1 MPSSRSPGAADP
13 DGSRPALLHT
23 LGEARVLTPDGLREL
38 LGPGKPLALLAYLAS
53 SPRQSATREHLVD
66 LLWSDLEPDR
76 GRHALRQT
84 VWYLRQL
91 FGTAALTGRGGE
103 LTLLAPIVVDRV
115 EFLAAVERGDLLRAV
130 ELYQGDFLGG
140 FAAPGS
146 IEFEHWADVERQ
158 RLRSVFLR
166 TAEIVARQWLDA
178 GRIREAQQLARRAR
192 DADPASE
199 SAWRL
204 LFEAIQQGEDR
215 LALTIE
221 ADQFSEQ
228 MASLGRTPEPATK
241 ILLARGRH
249 TGQGEPPPQD
259 APGLVAELIGRE
271 REFAAI
277 VSGWQGARAST
288 RHLHIAAPAGLGKS
302 RLLNDVATRLA
313 TLGARVVL
321 LRANPG
327 QREIP
332 FSFLAELAGRLAELP
347 GAAAISPATAGAL
360 VALNP
365 TLSARYGQ
373 PADPATGAE
382 ALRRRCSAIT
392 ELLEVV
398 AEEQRLALLLDDL
411 HWLDPA
417 SRQALSGVLPTLR
430 APGAVL
436 VTAARPVP
444 GAELG
449 GEQTER
455 LSLAPLTP
463 EQVRALTTSLAALP
477 AAPWAQTLPT
487 ALARSTGGSPL
498 LVLETLQLVMDR
510 GWLGIAGGAWHCE
523 APAEL
528 ARVLER
534 GSALRH
540 RLEELDASDRWV
552 LTLLAHAG
560 IPLDADTIV
569 RTSGRPPQAL
579 VEVLGRMEQ
588 RGFVH
593 RVGDRWQPAHDEI
606 AADAL
611 ALTDPATSRAA
622 HLGLGRA
629 LVDGAMVGRERLL
642 RAGRHLEAAGA
653 RSELAGLFARYLRLV
668 RGQGDGRRVGEV
680 AQEFLGDAAPLAEVA
695 ALVHGIP
702 RWSRVRYSSGW
713 VAAAV
718 LLAAG
723 AALTGFLLTR
733 PAPDPDMVLLLTAE
747 MRRPRGRAFR
757 VELNENRWRAGV
769 PIDLRSAEPM
779 RLPSPAA
786 RNLEYVNTPDGKG
799 WILNREHDDSMT
811 SDLYLHTA
819 SGTERRLTQ
828 FRHDDGGAAVSPDG
842 VQLVFYT
849 SQWSPADAD
858 NYDLAIM
865 DLATGAVRQLTDG
878 RPADRNPRFSPDGTL
893 VGFHRTHD
901 DEDPA
906 FCTVPQIGGRRPT
919 CHRPAGYTSTGFIGW
934 LNDRYVL
941 LIADAQGV
949 SVLLR
954 HDLAT
959 GATLLLE
966 QEVQLADL
974 SPDGRWLA
982 WLVEDPESG
991 DASWFVSPVEDLSR
1005 RRQVLVNGSPSTY
1018 RRIWLNP
1025 PPTDR
1030 PAGAAPVLKRIRI
1043 SAPDTLRLG
1052 ASYLLR
1058 VLGSDQRGRPIPVPA
1073 IRGWASS
1080 DSLVVAVDT
1089 AGMALARD
1097 SGAAWVRVDVAGLL
1111 RDSVRLRVRPR
1122 RDSLLF
1128 QEDWSA
1134 GIPRQ
1139 WVAYGAPWPGLA
1151 RGPGDT
1157 AAFHNRGDGSFP
1169 SGAFTRAHWT
1179 AEGGLGLE
1187 VMVSW
1192 RITRG
1197 QWQVGDVSLV
1207 GRLDSALAG
1216 DWDFVT
1222 NSIPIGDNIQLQTCG
1237 LAYPDGEGPLGRRR
1251 MWVGAGSSGRHVPVD
1266 STLGDGAWR
1275 RVRIQIFEDGR
1286 CGFALDGQPLWLS
1299 SRPVAVALPFAIRL
1313 GQSSAGTEILHGP
1326 IVVWRGVRDDV
1337 QWDLLRDSARTR

>member
-1 MPSSRSPGAADP
+1 MPPSRSPEAAEP
-13 DGSRPALLHT
+13 GGSQPALLRT
-23 LGEARVLTPDGLREL
+23 LGEARVLSPDGLREL
-38 LGPGKPLALLAYLAS
+38 LGPGKPLALLAYLAC

-91 FGTAALTGRGGE
+91 FGTDALTGRGGE
-103 LTLLAPIVVDRV
+103 LTLLAPIAVDRV
-115 EFLAAVERGDLLRAV
+115 EFLAAVERGDLLRAA

-166 TAEIVARQWLDA
+166 TAETVARQWLNA
-178 GRIREAQQLARRAR
+178 GRVREAQQLARRAR

-221 ADQFSEQ
+221 ADQFAER
-228 MASLGRTPEPATK
+228 MTSLGRTPEPATR
-241 ILLARGRH
+241 ILLARERR
-249 TGQGEPPPQD
+249 TDQGEPPAQD

-288 RHLHIAAPAGLGKS
+288 RHLHISAPAGLGKS
-302 RLLNDVATRLA
+302 RLLNDVAARLA

-347 GAAAISPATAGAL
+347 GGAGISPATAGAL

-365 TLSARYGQ
+365 TLSARYVQ

-398 AEEQRLALLLDDL
+398 AEEQRLSLLLDDL

-430 APGAVL
+430 APGALL

-449 GEQTER
+449 GEGTER

-463 EQVRALTTSLAALP
+463 EQVRALVTSLAALP
-477 AAPWAQTLPT
+477 PAPWAQNLPA

-510 GWLGIAGGAWHCE
+510 GWLGVTAGAWHCE

-528 ARVLER
+528 ARVLEE

-540 RLEELDASDRWV
+540 RLEELDANDRWV
-552 LTLLAHAG
+552 LALLAHAG
-560 IPLDADTIV
+560 IPLDGDTIV
-569 RTSGRPPQAL
+569 RTSGRPPHAVL
-579 VEVLGRMEQ
+579 EVLGRMEQ

-653 RSELAGLFARYLRLV
+653 QAELSGLFARYLRLV

-680 AQEFLGDAAPLAEVA
+680 AHEFLGDAAPPAAVT
-695 ALVHGIP
+695 ALVRGIP
-702 RWSRVRYSSGW
+702 LWSRVRYSSGW
-713 VAAAV
+713 VAAAA
-718 LLAAG
+718 LLAIG
-723 AALTGFLLTR
+723 VALSGFLLFR
-733 PAPDPDMVLLLTAE
+733 PAPGPDMVLLFTAE
-747 MRRPRGRAFR
+747 MRLPRGRALR
-757 VELNENRWRAGV
+757 VDLREDGWRAGA
-769 PIDLRSAEPM
+769 PIDLRSAKPVS
-779 RLPSPAA
+779 LPGSRPGVVEMAA
-786 RNLEYVNTPDGKG
+786 SPDGRE
-799 WILNREHDDSMT
+799 WIFNRADT
-811 SDLYLHTA
+811 GATTFDLYLRTA
-819 SGTERRLTQ
+819 AGAERRLTH
-828 FRHDDGGAAVSPDG
+828 FRGDDGGAAWAPDG
-842 VQLVFYT
+842 KSIVFYS
-849 SQWSPADAD
+849 SQWSPPEAD
-858 NYDLAIM
+858 NYDLALM
-865 DLATGAVRQLTDG
+865 DLATGAVTHLTIG
-878 RPADRNPRFSPDGTL
+878 RSADRHARFSPDGTL
-893 VGFHRTHD
+893 VGFHRTYD
-901 DEDPA
+901 DEEPA
-906 FCTVPQIGGRRPT
+906 FCTVSRIGGRQPT
-919 CHRPAGYTSTGFIGW
+919 CYRPAGYTATGFIGW
-934 LNDRYVL
+934 LDSRYVL
-941 LIADAQGV
+941 LAADAQGEY
-949 SVLLR
+949 VLLR
-954 HDLAT
+954 YDIAT

-966 QEVQLADL
+966 QQVQQVDL
-974 SPDGRWLA
+974 SPDGHWLA
-982 WLVEDPESG
+982 WLLEDPESG

-1005 RRQVLVNGSPSTY
+1005 RRQVFLPGSQSTY
-1018 RRIWLNP
+1018 FRVWINP
-1025 PPTDR
+1025 PQAAR
-1030 PAGAAPVLKRIRI
+1030 REAAPPILRSIRIR
-1043 SAPDTLRLG
+1043 APDTLRTG

-1058 VLGSDQRGRPIPVPA
+1058 VLGSDQRGRPTPVPA
-1073 IRGWASS
+1073 IRGWTSS
-1080 DSLVVAVDT
+1080 DPRVVSVDT
-1089 AGMALARD
+1089 AGVALARD
-1097 SGAAWVRVDVAGLL
+1097 SGGAWVGVDVAGLL
-1111 RDSVRLRVRPR
+1111 RDSVRLRVRPH
-1122 RDSLLF
+1122 RDSILF

-1134 GIPRQ
+1134 GISRQ
-1139 WVAYGAPWPGLA
+1139 WIAFGNPWPSLA

-1157 AAFHNRGDGSFP
+1157 AAFHNRGDGKFP

-1179 AEGGLGLE
+1179 AEGGLGME

-1197 QWQVGDVSLV
+1197 QWQIGDVSLV
-1207 GRLDSALAG
+1207 GGLDSALAG

-1222 NSIPIGDNIQLQTCG
+1222 NAMPISDDIQLRSCG
-1237 LAYPDGEGPLGRRR
+1237 FAYPDGEGPLGRRR
-1251 MWVGAGSSGRHVPVD
+1251 VWVGAGSRGRHVPVD

-1275 RVRIQIFEDGR
+1275 QVRIQIFEDGR
-1286 CGFALDGQPLWLS
+1286 CGFAINGRPVWLS
-1299 SRPVAVALPFAIRL
+1299 RQPVPVALPFAIRL

-1326 IVVWRGVRDDV
+1326 IVAWRGVRDDV
-1337 QWDLLRDSARTR
+1337 QWDLLQDSAGTR

>member
-1 MPSSRSPGAADP
+1 MPPSRSPEAADP
-13 DGSRPALLHT
+13 DGSRPALLRT
-23 LGEARVLTPDGLREL
+23 LGEARVLSPDGLREL
-38 LGPGKPLALLAYLAS
+38 LGPGKPLALLAYLAC

-91 FGTAALTGRGGE
+91 LGTEALTGRGGE

-115 EFLAAVERGDLLRAV
+115 EFLAAVERGDLLRAA

-166 TAEIVARQWLDA
+166 TAETVARQWLDA
-178 GRIREAQQLARRAR
+178 GRVREAQQLARRAR

-221 ADQFSEQ
+221 ADQFAER
-228 MASLGRTPEPATK
+228 MASLGRTPEPATR
-241 ILLARGRH
+241 ILLARGRR
-249 TGQGEPPPQD
+249 TDQAEPPAQD

-277 VSGWQGARAST
+277 VSGWQGARTRT

-302 RLLNDVATRLA
+302 RLLNDVAARLA

-417 SRQALSGVLPTLR
+417 SRQALSSVLPTLR
-430 APGAVL
+430 APGALL

-463 EQVRALTTSLAALP
+463 EQVRALTTSLAAPP
-477 AAPWAQTLPT
+477 AAPWAQSLPT

-498 LVLETLQLVMDR
+498 LVLETLQLLMDR
-510 GWLGIAGGAWHCE
+510 GWLGITGGAWHCE

-528 ARVLER
+528 ARVLEG

-540 RLEELDASDRWV
+540 RLEELDANDRWV

-569 RTSGRPPQAL
+569 RTSGRPPQAVL
-579 VEVLGRMEQ
+579 EVLGRMEQ

-611 ALTDPATSRAA
+611 ALTDAATSRAA
-622 HLGLGRA
+622 HLSLGRA

-653 RSELAGLFARYLRLV
+653 QAELSGLFARYLRLV

-680 AQEFLGDAAPLAEVA
+680 AHEFLGDAAPPAEVT
-695 ALVHGIP
+695 ALVRGIP
-702 RWSRVRYSSGW
+702 RWSRVRYSSGR
-713 VAAAV
+713 VAAAA
-718 LLAAG
+718 LLVVG
-723 AALTGFLLTR
+723 AALTGLLLFR
-733 PAPDPDMVLLLTAE
+733 PAPGPDMVLLLTAE

-757 VELNENRWRAGV
+757 VDLSQDGWRAGV
-769 PIDLRSAEPM
+769 PIDLRSAEPV

-786 RNLEYVNTPDGKG
+786 DNLEYVNTPDGQA
-799 WILNREHDDSMT
+799 WILNRQHDDSMT
-811 SDLYLHTA
+811 SDLYLRTA

-828 FRHDDGGAAVSPDG
+828 FRRDDGGAAVSPDG
-842 VQLVFYT
+842 AKIVFYT
-849 SQWSPADAD
+849 SHWSPADAD

-865 DLATGAVRQLTDG
+865 DLATGAVSRLTSG
-878 RPADRNPRFSPDGTL
+878 RPADRRARFSPDGTL
-893 VGFHRTHD
+893 VGFHRTFD
-901 DEDPA
+901 DAEAA
-906 FCTVPQIGGRRPT
+906 FCTVPRVGGREPT
-919 CHRPAGYTSTGFIGW
+919 CYRPAGYDAAEFVGW
-934 LNDRYVL
+934 VDDRYVL
-941 LIADAQGV
+941 LIADAQGDH
-949 SVLLR
+949 VLLR
-954 HDLAT
+954 YDIAT
-959 GATLLLE
+959 GAALLLE
-966 QEVQLADL
+966 RQILLVDL
-974 SPDGRWLA
+974 SPDGRWVA
-982 WLVEDPESG
+982 WRVEDPESG
-991 DASWFVSPVEDLSR
+991 EVAWFISPVEDLSR
-1005 RRQVLVNGSPSTY
+1005 RRQVLLDGSPSTFQCV
-1018 RRIWLNP
+1018 WMNP
-1025 PPTDR
+1025 PPADR
-1030 PAGAAPVLKRIRI
+1030 PAEAASALRRIRI
-1043 SAPDTLRLG
+1043 SAPDTLRSG
-1052 ASYLLR
+1052 GSYLLR
-1058 VLGSDQRGRPIPVPA
+1058 VLGSDQRGRPIPVPS
-1073 IRGWASS
+1073 IRGWTSS

-1089 AGMALARD
+1089 AGVALARD
-1097 SGAAWVRVDVAGLL
+1097 SGGAWVWVDVAGLL
-1111 RDSVRLRVRPR
+1111 RDSIRLRVRPH
-1122 RDSLLF
+1122 RDSILF

-1134 GIPRQ
+1134 GLTRQ
-1139 WVAYGAPWPGLA
+1139 WIAYGTPWPSLS
-1151 RGPGDT
+1151 RGRGDT

-1179 AEGGLGLE
+1179 AEGGLGMEAML
-1187 VMVSW
+1187 SW

-1197 QWQVGDVSLV
+1197 QWQVGDVGLI
-1207 GRLDSALAG
+1207 GGLDSALAG

-1222 NSIPIGDNIQLQTCG
+1222 NAMPNIDDIQLRTCAI
-1237 LAYPDGEGPLGRRR
+1237 AYPDGEGPLGRRR
-1251 MWVGAGSSGRHVPVD
+1251 VSIGAGSSGRHVPVD
-1266 STLGDGAWR
+1266 STLGNGTWR

-1286 CGFALDGQPLWLS
+1286 CGFALDGRPLWLS
-1299 SRPVAVALPFAIRL
+1299 RWPVPVALPFAIRL

-1337 QWDLLRDSARTR
+1337 QWDLLRDSTGSR